1 MHLDGKL
8 SVRIK
13 VGIARLRL
21 LLLSRA
27 IIGQATTDAQMSKQG
42 SSSNVQGG
50 CSQTTLQTFIEAE
63 ADTYLI
69 GTMISFGRTI
79 LSCARDADSMELGPF
94 RKRCTSDAS
103 AALLL
108 RRVSTCELSVS

>member
-27 IIGQATTDAQMSKQG
+27 IIGQATTDAQMSMQG

-50 CSQTTLQTFIEAE
+50 CSQTTFQSFIEASGR
-63 ADTYLI
+63 YLLN
-69 GTMISFGRTI
+69 RHND
-79 LSCARDADSMELGPF
+79 LVRANHLELCARRRLYGTRVVSQTLHF
-94 RKRCTSDAS
+94 RSERGIIVTQSFD
-103 AALLL
+103 L
-108 RRVSTCELSVS
+108 